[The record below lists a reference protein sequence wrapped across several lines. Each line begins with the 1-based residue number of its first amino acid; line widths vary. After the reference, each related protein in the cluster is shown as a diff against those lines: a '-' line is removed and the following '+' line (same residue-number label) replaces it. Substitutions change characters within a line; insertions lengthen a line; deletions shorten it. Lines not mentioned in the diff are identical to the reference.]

1 MPVVAVD
8 PGGEVRE
15 EIAPDFG
22 SALHMLVREELDLDE
37 DDRVGSSGRGRR
49 RS

>member
-15 EIAPDFG
+15 EIARDFG

-37 DDRVGSSGRGRR
+37 DDRVGWSGRG
-49 RS
+49 